1 MGLGQVVGMVLN
13 LVLLLVF
20 VSVILSW
27 LRLDPYHPVVNYIH
41 TVAESLYRVPRKYF
55 NTAVGQMDFAPV
67 IILLVAYFLQ
77 TVLVNSLMEYGY
89 QLKQDALMGSRRQQI
104 QEVLPGAGKGKRL

>member
-89 QLKQDALMGSRRQQI
+89 QLKQDALMGGRRQQI